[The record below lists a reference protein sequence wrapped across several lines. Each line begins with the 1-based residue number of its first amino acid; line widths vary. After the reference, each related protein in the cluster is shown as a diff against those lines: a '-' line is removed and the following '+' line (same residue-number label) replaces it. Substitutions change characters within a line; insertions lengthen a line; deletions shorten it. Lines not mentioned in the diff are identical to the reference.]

1 MKKTLIILVLLFSSS
16 LFAGDD
22 LTGKKILCIRIVD
35 VARIMSF
42 DFVSN
47 KAVEYSSYT
56 GRTNKTYR
64 ELWHYNTSSIN
75 VKIFSPDDLNNYAFI
90 IDRKNLEVRDAAGTY
105 RYFPK
110 HCELIVSGNKL

>member
-1 MKKTLIILVLLFSSS
+1 MEVRNSAWQIEITRLEFGNIVVVKKINYLMKKTLIILVLLFSSS

-47 KAVEYSSYT
+47 KAVEYSST
-56 GRTNKTYR
+56 QAGLIKLI
-64 ELWHYNTSSIN
+64 E
-75 VKIFSPDDLNNYAFI
+75 NYGTI
-90 IDRKNLEVRDAAGTY
+90 ILVQ
-105 RYFPK
+105 
-110 HCELIVSGNKL
+110 